1 MVLSF
6 FADELNIALWPPGV
20 GAICNIKHY
29 CLLLAL
35 TLYRSEALLSRANRA
50 STRDGQLDRIF
61 SALGDRTRRALLA
74 RLARKPA
81 MITEL
86 AKPFDMSLPAVS
98 RHIRVLESAGL
109 VRRSVDG
116 RVHHCSLSP
125 RPLKTVEAWL
135 RHYRRFWEGKLDALA
150 RYVESEESEK

>member
-1 MVLSF
+1 VSS
-6 FADELNIALWPPGV
+6 V
-20 GAICNIKHY
+20 
-29 CLLLAL
+29 
-35 TLYRSEALLSRANRA
+35 RSR
-50 STRDGQLDRIF
+50 STRDRQLDRIF
-61 SALGDRTRRALLA
+61 RALGDRTRRALLV
-74 RLARKPA
+74 RLARTPA

-116 RVHHCSLSP
+116 RVHYCSLSP

-150 RYVESEESEK
+150 HYVEADES